1 MENTEQPIIKK
12 KKKGGHHGHHG
23 GAWKV
28 AYADFVT
35 AMMAFFLVMWILGLS
50 DATKKGVAQFFTE
63 PGAFSFMEGKAL
75 PVAIENVQPTV
86 GQGKEDG
93 KKSGGKG
100 EYKLSDSMK
109 KVVEFERVQ
118 DSARMQV
125 LEQSVKKQIEELAKK
140 DENLAKLMTSLKVE
154 VTNEGL
160 RIELVES
167 EESVFFEVGSAR
179 LNKDAVLL
187 LQKVGTEIGKIPNFV
202 EIEGHTDTRGYGK
215 GKGYG
220 NWELSADRANSARR
234 VLENSGLWE
243 GQVIGVKGYADR
255 KLRTPEN
262 PFDISNRRVTILVR
276 YRTENEIT
284 GA

>member
-63 PGAFSFMEGKAL
+63 PGAFSFTAGKAM
-75 PVAIENVQPTV
+75 PVAIENVRQSV
-86 GQGKEDG
+86 GQGKDDG

-125 LEQSVKKQIEELAKK
+125 LEQSVKKQIEELAKT

-179 LNKDAVLL
+179 LNKDAIVL

-215 GKGYG
+215 GTGYG

-234 VLENSGLWE
+234 VLENNGLWD

>member
-50 DATKKGVAQFFTE
+50 DATKKGIAQFFIE
-63 PGAFSFMEGKAL
+63 PGAFSFMQGKAM
-75 PVAIENVQPTV
+75 PIAIDHVKPSQ

-93 KKSGGKG
+93 KKSGGKN
-100 EYKLSDSMK
+100 EFKLSDSMK
-109 KVVEFERVQ
+109 KVIEMERVQ
-118 DSARMQV
+118 DSARIQQ
-125 LEQSVKKQIEELAKK
+125 LEQSVKKQIEELAKQDK
-140 DENLAKLMTSLKVE
+140 NLAKLMTSLKVE
-154 VTNEGL
+154 ITNEGL

-179 LNKDAVLL
+179 LNKDAIQLL
-187 LQKVGTEIGKIPNFV
+187 EKVGVEVGKIPNFV
-202 EIEGHTDTRGYGK
+202 EVEGHTDTRGYGK
-215 GKGYG
+215 GGGYG

-234 VLENSGLWE
+234 VLEKSGLWE
-243 GQVIGVKGYADR
+243 GQVIGVKGFADR

-276 YRTENEIT
+276 YRTEGELT
-284 GA
+284 GM

>member
-63 PGAFSFMEGKAL
+63 PGAFSFLQGKAL
-75 PVAIENVQPTV
+75 PVAIDNIKLSQ

-93 KKSGGKG
+93 KKAGGKD
-100 EYKLSDSMK
+100 EYKMTDSMRK
-109 KVVEFERVQ
+109 AIIVEKIQ
-118 DSARMQV
+118 DSARIKS
-125 LEQSVKKQIEELAKK
+125 LEKSVKDQIQELAKK
-140 DENLAKLMTSLKVE
+140 DQNLAKLISSLNVQI
-154 VTNEGL
+154 TQEGL
-160 RIELVES
+160 RIELVEN

-179 LNKDAVLL
+179 LNKQAVTL
-187 LQKVGTEIGKIPNFV
+187 LQQLGTEVGKIPNFV

-215 GKGYG
+215 NTGYG

-234 VLENSGLWE
+234 VLEKNGLWE

-276 YRTENEIT
+276 YKSDNEIV
-284 GA
+284 GR

>member
-12 KKKGGHHGHHG
+12 KKKAAHHGHHG

-63 PGAFSFMEGKAL
+63 PGAFSFLQGKAL
-75 PVAIENVQPTV
+75 PVAIDNVKPTA

-93 KKSGGKG
+93 KKSGGKDA
-100 EYKLSDSMK
+100 YKLTDSMRK
-109 KVVEFERVQ
+109 AIVVEKIQ
-118 DSARMQV
+118 DSARIKS
-125 LEQSVKKQIEELAKK
+125 LEKSVKDQIQELAKK
-140 DENLAKLMTSLKVE
+140 DQNLSKLISSLNVQI
-154 VTNEGL
+154 TQEGL
-160 RIELVES
+160 RIELVEN

-179 LNKDAVLL
+179 LNKQAITL
-187 LQKVGTEIGKIPNFV
+187 LQQLGAEVGKIPNFV

-215 GKGYG
+215 NTGYG

-234 VLENSGLWE
+234 VMESNGLWE

-276 YRTENEIT
+276 YKSDNEILPR
-284 GA
+284 